1 MKSTEQ
7 KAKFIELRA
16 KGLSYSKIA
25 KQLRIS
31 KSTCTSWERELKV
44 QIKEAKEDRL
54 NELYELYAMNRESR
68 IKRMGETLAN
78 IDKAIE
84 SKDLKEL
91 PADVLLKLKLSYE
104 EKLKA
109 EYSEPDSGRL
119 TDFTFDGLIEAIADI
134 YRGQQNGDIEPAQA
148 KAQLATIENIVSIKK
163 LKDASSPFFD
173 FDLAKC
179 L

>member
-16 KGLSYSKIA
+16 KRLSYSKIA
-25 KQLRIS
+25 KQLHIS

-44 QIKEAKEDRL
+44 QIKEAKKDRL

-109 EYSEPDSGRL
+109 EYSEPDSGSL

-134 YRGQQNGDIEPAQA
+134 YRGQRSGDIEPAQA

-163 LKDASSPFFD
+163 LKEASSPFFD
-173 FDLAKC
+173 FESAKC

>member
-1 MKSTEQ
+1 M
-7 KAKFIELRA
+7 
-16 KGLSYSKIA
+16 
-25 KQLRIS
+25 
-31 KSTCTSWERELKV
+31 
-44 QIKEAKEDRL
+44 
-54 NELYELYAMNRESR
+54 
-68 IKRMGETLAN
+68 AN

-109 EYSEPDSGRL
+109 EYSEPNSVRL
-119 TDFTFDGLIEAIADI
+119 TDFTFDELIEAIADI

-148 KAQLATIENIVSIKK
+148 KAQLGTIENIVSIKK
-163 LKDASSPFFD
+163 LKDASPPFFD
-173 FDLAKC
+173 FDVAKY